1 MAAAPTRELSRGAG
15 GGGKVDR
22 VNDVDER
29 IASALEKIH
38 QAQRSLIW
46 EVSTREKLSPI
57 QIQFLLHLDR
67 FPAEQRTVSA
77 LAREFDLSK
86 PTVSDAL
93 VPLEVKGLISRKTNE
108 EDRRSAI
115 LALTAKGKKKLAAL
129 GDWRGALVDA
139 VSGFSAA
146 EKEAALKFLAG
157 VIERL
162 FEEGVVSVARM
173 CTACEHYRPGDSR
186 HRCALTGRG
195 FGDGGINVGCVNYS
209 LPPGVVRDE

>member
-1 MAAAPTRELSRGAG
+1 MTEHRDIEQ
-15 GGGKVDR
+15 
-22 VNDVDER
+22 R
-29 IASALEKIH
+29 IASALEKIN

-46 EVSTREKLSPI
+46 EVSKREKLSPI

-93 VPLEVKGLISRKTNE
+93 VPLEEKGFIGRKLNE
-108 EDRRSAI
+108 EDRRSAT

-129 GDWRGALVDA
+129 GEWQGALVDA
-139 VSGFSAA
+139 VADFSAV

-157 VIERL
+157 VIEKL
-162 FEEGVVSVARM
+162 FDVGVVSVARM
-173 CTACEHYRPGDSR
+173 CTACEHFRPGDGR

-195 FGDGGINVGCVNYS
+195 FGDAGINVGCASYRMPAGGA
-209 LPPGVVRDE
+209 LHE